1 MQGASCPVPILS
13 QAVKRTRAQTPR
25 GAAEQIETFLR
36 SDPAAPLT
44 AAVGFASVRGLA
56 WLAERT
62 AGRTVTLLIGD
73 CRPGNFAKAS
83 PADRSIVRAFL
94 ARSDVEVKNLYR
106 KNPKQADAHLKVWIA
121 HTKEGPRA
129 LVGSA
134 NLTGAGLFRN
144 WEMVTEPAPSDLPRV
159 VDAVD
164 ALVGQAW
171 DVEARLGK
179 YIHPNGQHIRPQP
192 NSTPPAKGHSPEGRR
207 RHRTESRPK
216 EPWQP
221 APAGR
226 DRSPTSPVPRA
237 AQGGCLQLLGML
249 VFLPVLWLALLSRLW
264 LLLIGAGAL
273 LTAADVI
280 SVQAITGQS

>member
-1 MQGASCPVPILS
+1 MPILS

-249 VFLPVLWLALLSRLW
+249 VFLPVL
-264 LLLIGAGAL
+264 
-273 LTAADVI
+273 
-280 SVQAITGQS
+280 